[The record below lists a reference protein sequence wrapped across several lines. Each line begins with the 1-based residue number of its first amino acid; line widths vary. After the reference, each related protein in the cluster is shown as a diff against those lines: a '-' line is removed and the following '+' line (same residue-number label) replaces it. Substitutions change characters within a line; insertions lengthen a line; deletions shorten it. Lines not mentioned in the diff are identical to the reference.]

1 MMQCDNN
8 QYGISFESDG
18 GQFVNQ
24 LLHSSENRGCL
35 SLPVKQSL
43 VLDGEK
49 GELVKACGRVGR
61 KRGVSET
68 KTAEALS
75 HSEAERRRRE
85 RINAH
90 LESLRGLV
98 PSNEKMDKA
107 TLLAEVVSQIKQLR
121 ATASQASEGL
131 HIPMDTDEVKVE
143 AIENHSDQKPSG
155 DGVVGSV
162 RAALSDVLEKV
173 SVLVESAEQLF
184 IPRKRQQVSCLD
196 SSSCLLQ

>member
-8 QYGISFESDG
+8 QYGISFDSDG

-49 GELVKACGRVGR
+49 GELVKACGKVGR

-68 KTAEALS
+68 KTAEALRS

-98 PSNEKMDKA
+98 PSNEKVRCSNEYNACFWSLFTISIITVDWLFDLYCW
-107 TLLAEVVSQIKQLR
+107 LLVCLR
-121 ATASQASEGL
+121 SR
-131 HIPMDTDEVKVE
+131 IWV
-143 AIENHSDQKPSG
+143 
-155 DGVVGSV
+155 
-162 RAALSDVLEKV
+162 
-173 SVLVESAEQLF
+173 
-184 IPRKRQQVSCLD
+184 CLD
-196 SSSCLLQ
+196 FPSLFRIIVSYRRSIACLVL